1 METAETRKARLQCDS
16 GTETTEPIIIFQTN
30 SCQTCVTQAD
40 TVTTNKM
47 LDKMMTNLHSGI
59 SVLGS
64 EESLMG
70 KRLDETFFHR

>member
-16 GTETTEPIIIFQTN
+16 GKDLLITQLIIEEIEF
-30 SCQTCVTQAD
+30 
-40 TVTTNKM
+40 
-47 LDKMMTNLHSGI
+47 SGI

-70 KRLDETFFHR
+70 KKTEEVISLR